1 MSENITT
8 TEATATATATVT
20 ATDTDVLRPVT
31 VDAGDPIAAAAL
43 GIEVMD
49 AQAATTYLVVAT
61 VNVRSGPGLS
71 HPVVLQIS
79 GGSRVSI
86 ICQKPGTT
94 VNGPLGTSNLW
105 DKIGNQRFVS
115 DSYIQTGTDGY
126 VRPQCA

>member
-8 TEATATATATVT
+8 TEATATATAT

-49 AQAATTYLVVAT
+49 AQAAATTYLVVAT

>member
-8 TEATATATATVT
+8 AEATATDTVT

-49 AQAATTYLVVAT
+49 AQAAATTYLVVAT